1 MVRSFHL
8 RNCPLYV
15 LRTAQPVT
23 GDLFAITVDNTN
35 SDQGLW
41 QDACKATASGFVSTT
56 VTFVNQIADAA
67 IDTGG
72 GTNIPQGA
80 TIYRWPPCLPSRIR
94 CSWGRRDI
102 FAAVSQTA
110 APGATRPMST
120 TAPPRRLRL
129 HSTPSM
135 RPSAPRAWMYFGN
148 DGGLWRTTDDVS
160 QQQPTCSSDDA
171 AHFQNLNNGI
181 GSLAEI
187 GSFSQHPQNQNVLAM
202 GASAPLLR
210 VGSSTWAQ
218 ILGGEGDVNAI
229 DPANP
234 QNWYATSA
242 APVDIDLCTQ
252 DQLVRCRLRL
262 SVIGGAQVGND
273 SYGLTGIAPWILD
286 PQNTANLIVG
296 TCRVWRGP
304 AANGAA
310 WSGSNALSPMLDTV
324 QNPYCDGTCS
334 SGRLLPR
341 EARLTLQ
348 EQARR
353 YTQAWQE
360 ASMAV
365 RP

>member
-1 MVRSFHL
+1 
-8 RNCPLYV
+8 
-15 LRTAQPVT
+15 
-23 GDLFAITVDNTN
+23 
-35 SDQGLW
+35 
-41 QDACKATASGFVSTT
+41 
-56 VTFVNQIADAA
+56 
-67 IDTGG
+67 
-72 GTNIPQGA
+72 
-80 TIYRWPPCLPSRIR
+80 
-94 CSWGRRDI
+94 
-102 FAAVSQTA
+102 
-110 APGATRPMST
+110 
-120 TAPPRRLRL
+120 
-129 HSTPSM
+129 
-135 RPSAPRAWMYFGN
+135 MYFGN

-187 GSFSQHPQNQNVLAM
+187 GSFSQHPQNQNVLMAAM
-202 GASAPLLR
+202 GAFGTAAPQA
-210 VGSSTWAQ
+210 GSSTWAQ

-252 DQLVRCRLRL
+252 GSACNKAAFG
-262 SVIGGAQVGND
+262 SPVIGGAQVGND

-324 QNPYCDGTCS
+324 QNPYCDGNAQLRS
-334 SGRLLPR
+334 LAASGSPADAPGTG
-341 EARLTLQ
+341 EKIYAGMAGSFDGGATV
-348 EQARR
+348 AGHVYSASIKR
-353 YTQAWQE
+353 YR
-360 ASMAV
+360 SRHAV
-365 RP
+365 MD